1 MAGAPG
7 LNSRYNTLVRI
18 TQCINASSLVGR
30 VFADGK
36 QWIGLSMDFGEIV
49 IGQRQRWML
58 KKKLGEGDAGEVHLV
73 ESLLDQ
79 KPAIL
84 KRPYS
89 NGTAS
94 QVLRQA
100 TQILRE
106 AQILKSLSSLAFS
119 GDTYTIHTPAV
130 LDQSQVGSEFS
141 GGLFIVIEK
150 AAGIDLNALARLAR
164 YGRGAGEFSA
174 GEGEFEI
181 PAQFLDI
188 LEREHEI
195 PDLLLLRVLHG
206 IIVLFEN
213 MHFAETSKD
222 GEKKYGLIWNDVKSE
237 HLFWDAENCRL
248 TVVDWGNGQFLEAD
262 GGAVDRQSSRM
273 DDYVQFMQEMRRFL
287 QEVKPILL
295 EKTNWPS
302 EVNPGNAFSEG
313 IKPVRDAIESLMAQE
328 QAKLEK
334 YRRAEKDLATTSTP
348 DLEHFQRIID
358 LQDNI
363 LACGEL
369 PEYTS
374 ATGLSIRLLTRL
386 AEKPDFPNIH
396 NICEITLKW
405 PVRNRKKWQL
415 IAWISDLASD
425 EEQYSPD
432 VYERACLAAINEDWP
447 RVSWEFFLA
456 IRDQQFPNWWEDLN
470 RRLRHLQ
477 FGISND
483 VILPYVIVTRTFFTM
498 QAIALKQEKVGQQQ
512 GFSFETQVQPVV
524 PDEFLRLFE
533 EEVVQKWK
541 DIEPPPPNS
550 GVGYGEIEQNLEQIE
565 IILPGSS
572 EALRK
577 GFSQLN
583 AQAEI
588 ILDAWQRK
596 EFEKA
601 RRGIRQ
607 LLLLDPHRRRLLTTD
622 RALQYAP
629 QWLAALRSGARS
641 DELFQDY
648 LTQTEL
654 KGRDLRN
661 QVGSARWLDLI
672 LDTLKSL
679 RTGARP
685 ADLMMLH
692 PEILIEIP
700 WINEHRSRETLN
712 LPGMQPLNLER
723 LRVANQPIVAVR
735 SAHDGEIGRGKDLVI
750 EKALDSWIPEA
761 RGSSAR
767 VFDATLR
774 DLNGQAIP
782 CALKIMRSDRKDY
795 APPLFREEVQILTIL
810 RDVPGV
816 IQMIECG
823 FILLESGALP
833 AEDEKHSAA
842 QLKGKI
848 IRFGIEQV
856 PNFLTTLDNRIGQG
870 WLPYIAM
877 EKWDQKNNLM
887 VYCDSSHTHGR
898 FLPLRESLL
907 LAIQICDILHVAH
920 DRNIVYRDH
929 KLLHYYWHSQSQGV
943 GILDWNISKRYPQGL
958 TDGERQ
964 FDLVQFG
971 ARALYHILTGR
982 TAPGALPLGPN
993 RPEEI
998 EQAAHHYSAQWT
1010 YDDER
1015 LPNQI
1020 KGILEK
1026 ALGEGYLS
1034 VKDLRQ
1040 DLFEIYK
1047 QLPQT
1052 DQ

>member
-1 MAGAPG
+1 ME
-7 LNSRYNTLVRI
+7 
-18 TQCINASSLVGR
+18 
-30 VFADGK
+30 
-36 QWIGLSMDFGEIV
+36 FGEIV
-49 IGQRQRWML
+49 IGQRQRWVL

-89 NGTAS
+89 SGTAS
-94 QVLRQA
+94 QVLRQS
-100 TQILRE
+100 TQLLRE
-106 AQILKSLSSLAFS
+106 AQILKTLSTLTFPEQAYS
-119 GDTYTIHTPAV
+119 IHTPAI
-130 LDQSQVGSEFS
+130 LDQSQAGSEYS

-150 AAGIDLNALARLAR
+150 AAGFDLNTLARLAR
-164 YGRGAGEFSA
+164 FGQDTGELPGLD
-174 GEGEFEI
+174 GEVEI
-181 PAQFLDI
+181 PPQFLEH
-188 LEREHEI
+188 LTRESNL
-195 PDLLLLRVLHG
+195 PDLLILRVLHG
-206 IIVLFEN
+206 VIVLFET
-213 MHFAETSKD
+213 MHFAELSKE
-222 GEKKYGLIWNDVKSE
+222 GEKKYGLLWNDVKAE
-237 HLFWDAENCRL
+237 HLFWDPLNCRL
-248 TVVDWGNGQFLEAD
+248 TVIDWGNGQFLEAD

-273 DDYVQFMQEMRRFL
+273 NDYVQFLQEFGRFL
-287 QEVKPILL
+287 QEVKPKLFEEI
-295 EKTNWPS
+295 NWPGDI
-302 EVNPGNAFSEG
+302 NPGNAFSEG
-313 IKPVRDAIESLMAQE
+313 IKPVREAIDTLLAQE
-328 QAKLEK
+328 QARLEK
-334 YRRAEKDLATTSTP
+334 IRRLEKDLATTSNP
-348 DLEHFQRIID
+348 SLEDFQRLID
-358 LQDNI
+358 LHKDI

-369 PEYTS
+369 PEFSS
-374 ATGLSIRLLTRL
+374 ATGLGLRLLVGL
-386 AEKPDFPNIH
+386 SEKQEFATIGE
-396 NICEITLKW
+396 ICEINLKW
-405 PVRNRKKWQL
+405 PVRNPQKWHL
-415 IAWISDLASD
+415 IARIAELASVD
-425 EEQYSPD
+425 GGYPSE
-432 VYERACLAAINEDWP
+432 VYIHACQAAINEDWP
-447 RVSWEFFLA
+447 RVAWEFFTA
-456 IRDQQFPNWWEDLN
+456 IGDSQFPSWWEELN
-470 RRLRHLQ
+470 RNLRQLQ
-477 FGISND
+477 FGIRED
-483 VILPYVIVTRTFFTM
+483 VIFPYVIITRTYFTI
-498 QAIALKQEKVGQQQ
+498 QAKALKRELVGE
-512 GFSFETQVQPVV
+512 GHENNVAVQAQLEE
-524 PDEFLRLFE
+524 PDDFLRLFE

-550 GVGYGEIEQNLEQIE
+550 GVGYGEIEQNLDRVEN
-565 IILPGSS
+565 ILPGSS

-583 AQAEI
+583 AQTEI

-629 QWLAALRSGARS
+629 QWLAAVRSGARS

-648 LTQTEL
+648 LTQIEL

-661 QVGSARWLDLI
+661 QVGLARWLDLI

-700 WINEHRSRETLN
+700 WVNEHRSRETLN
-712 LPGMQPLNLER
+712 LPRTQPLNLER
-723 LRVANQPIVAVR
+723 LRVVSRPTAAIHTTR
-735 SAHDGEIGRGKDLVI
+735 EGELGRDRDLVL

-767 VFDATLR
+767 VFDAILR
-774 DLNGQAIP
+774 DPNGQAIS
-782 CALKIMRSDRKDY
+782 CAAKIMRPDRKDY

-816 IQMIECG
+816 VQMIECG
-823 FILLESGALP
+823 FILLDGDSLP
-833 AEDEKHSAA
+833 AEDDKRSAA

-848 IRFGIEQV
+848 IRLGVEQV
-856 PNFLTTLDNRIGQG
+856 PNFLTTLDRQIGQG
-870 WLPYIAM
+870 WLPYMAL
-877 EKWDQKNNLM
+877 EKWEQKTNLLA
-887 VYCDSSHTHGR
+887 YCDSSHTHGR

-929 KLLHYYWHSQSQGV
+929 KLLHYYWHPGDQGV

-958 TDGERQ
+958 TESERQ

-971 ARALYHILTGR
+971 ARALFHILTGR

-993 RPEEI
+993 RPEDI
-998 EQAAHHYSAQWT
+998 ERAAHHYSAQWT

-1015 LPNQI
+1015 LPNQV
-1020 KGILEK
+1020 KDILEK
-1026 ALGEGYLS
+1026 ALGEGYQS
-1034 VKDLRQ
+1034 AKGLRQ

-1047 QLPQT
+1047 QLPEAE
-1052 DQ
+1052 

>member
-1 MAGAPG
+1 
-7 LNSRYNTLVRI
+7 
-18 TQCINASSLVGR
+18 
-30 VFADGK
+30 
-36 QWIGLSMDFGEIV
+36 MDFGEIV
-49 IGQRQRWML
+49 VGQRQRWVL

-73 ESLLDQ
+73 ESLLYH
-79 KPAIL
+79 KTAI
-84 KRPYS
+84 KKKPYS
-89 NGTAS
+89 SGTAS
-94 QVLRQA
+94 LVLRQA

-106 AQILKSLSSLAFS
+106 AQILKSLSTLTFPANA
-119 GDTYTIHTPAV
+119 YTIHTPAV
-130 LDQSQVGSEFS
+130 LDQSQAGSEFS

-174 GEGEFEI
+174 GGGEIEI
-181 PAQFLDI
+181 PAQFLET
-188 LEREHEI
+188 LELIHEV

-206 IIVLFEN
+206 TIVLFEK
-213 MHFAETSKD
+213 MHFTEILKD
-222 GEKKYGLIWNDVKSE
+222 GEKKFGLIWNDVKSE
-237 HLFWDAENCRL
+237 HLFWDPQNCCL
-248 TVVDWGNGQFLEAD
+248 TIVDWGNGQFLEAD

-273 DDYVQFMQEMRRFL
+273 DDYVQFVTEMRRFL
-287 QEVKPILL
+287 QEVKPDLL
-295 EKTNWPS
+295 EKINWPA

-313 IKPVRDAIESLMAQE
+313 IKPIRESIESLMAQE

-334 YRRAEKDLATTSTP
+334 YRRIEKDLATTSNP
-348 DLEHFQRIID
+348 DLEHFQQLID
-358 LQDNI
+358 LQNSI
-363 LACGEL
+363 LSFGEL
-369 PEYTS
+369 PEFSS
-374 ATGLSIRLLTRL
+374 AIGLSVRLLTRL
-386 AEKPDFPNIH
+386 AERQEFDSIR

-405 PVRNRKKWQL
+405 PARNQQKWQL
-415 IAWISDLASD
+415 IARIAELASD
-425 EEQYSPD
+425 AGQYSSE
-432 VYERACLAAINEDWP
+432 VYARSCLAAINEDWP
-447 RVSWEFFLA
+447 RVSWEFLLA
-456 IRDQQFPNWWEDLN
+456 IQDQPFPAWWEDLN
-470 RRLRHLQ
+470 RRLRQLQ

-498 QAIALKQEKVGQQQ
+498 QAAALQREKVGQQQ
-512 GFSFETQVQPVV
+512 GLSMETQALPLVS
-524 PDEFLRLFE
+524 DEFLHLFE

-541 DIEPPPPNS
+541 DIEPPPPNA

-565 IILPGSS
+565 NVLPGSS

-601 RRGIRQ
+601 RRGLRQ

-629 QWLAALRSGARS
+629 QWLAAVRSGARN
-641 DELFQDY
+641 DELFQDF
-648 LTQTEL
+648 LTQIEL

-661 QVGSARWLDLI
+661 QVGSSRWLDLI

-712 LPGMQPLNLER
+712 LPRMQPLNLER
-723 LRVANQPIVAVR
+723 LRVAYQSIAAVH
-735 SAHDGEIGRGKDLVI
+735 SAREGEIGREKELVL

-767 VFDATLR
+767 VFDAILR
-774 DLNGQAIP
+774 DLNGQAVP
-782 CALKIMRSDRKDY
+782 CAFKIMRSDRKDY

-823 FILLESGALP
+823 FIQLESGVLP
-833 AEDEKHSAA
+833 AEDEKRSAA

-856 PNFLTTLDNRIGQG
+856 PNFLTTLDSRIGQG
-870 WLPYIAM
+870 WLPYLAM

-887 VYCDSSHTHGR
+887 VFCDSSHTHGR

-929 KLLHYYWHSQSQGV
+929 KLLHYYWQAQTQGV
-943 GILDWNISKRYPQGL
+943 GMLDWNISKRYPQGL
-958 TDGERQ
+958 TESERQ

-1015 LPNQI
+1015 LPKQV
-1020 KGILEK
+1020 KDILEK
-1026 ALGEGYLS
+1026 VLGEGYFS

-1040 DLFEIYK
+1040 DLFDIYK
-1047 QLPQT
+1047 QLPET
-1052 DQ
+1052 D

>member
-1 MAGAPG
+1 ME
-7 LNSRYNTLVRI
+7 
-18 TQCINASSLVGR
+18 
-30 VFADGK
+30 
-36 QWIGLSMDFGEIV
+36 FGEIV
-49 IGQRQRWML
+49 IGQRQRWVL

-100 TQILRE
+100 TQLLAE
-106 AQILKSLSSLAFS
+106 AQILKTLSTLTFPEE
-119 GDTYTIHTPAV
+119 TYTIHPPAV

-141 GGLFIVIEK
+141 GGLFIVIEN
-150 AAGIDLNALARLAR
+150 AAGFDLNTLARLAR
-164 YGRGAGEFSA
+164 YGQDANEQPRVDGG
-174 GEGEFEI
+174 GEI
-181 PAQFLDI
+181 PPQFLDN
-188 LEREHEI
+188 LARQGDL
-195 PDLLLLRVLHG
+195 PDLLILRVVHG
-206 IIVLFEN
+206 VIVLFET
-213 MHFAETSKD
+213 MHFAELSKE
-222 GEKKYGLIWNDVKSE
+222 GEKMHGLIWNDVKAE
-237 HLFWDAENCRL
+237 HLFWDPLNCCL
-248 TVVDWGNGQFLEAD
+248 TIIDWGNGQFLEAD

-273 DDYVQFMQEMRRFL
+273 DDYVQFLQEMGRFL
-287 QEVKPILL
+287 QEIKPNLF
-295 EKTNWPS
+295 EKLNWPGD
-302 EVNPGNAFSEG
+302 VNPGNAFSEG
-313 IKPVRDAIESLMAQE
+313 IKPLREAVENLLAQE
-328 QAKLEK
+328 QARLEK
-334 YRRAEKDLATTSTP
+334 FRRSEKDLATISKP
-348 DLEHFQRIID
+348 NLEDFQRLID
-358 LQDNI
+358 LHKDI

-369 PEYTS
+369 PEFAS
-374 ATGLSIRLLTRL
+374 ATGLGLRLLAGL
-386 AEKPDFPNIH
+386 SEKQDFVAIRNV
-396 NICEITLKW
+396 CDITLKW
-405 PVRNRKKWQL
+405 PVRNPQKWQL
-415 IAWISDLASD
+415 IARIANLACD
-425 EEQYSPD
+425 DGIYPPE
-432 VYERACLAAINEDWP
+432 VYVHSCQAAINDDWP
-447 RVSWEFFLA
+447 RVAWEFFIA
-456 IRDQQFPNWWEDLN
+456 IRDSQFPSWWEELN
-470 RRLRHLQ
+470 RKLRQLQ
-477 FGISND
+477 FGISED
-483 VILPYVIVTRTFFTM
+483 VIFPYVIVTRTYFTI
-498 QAIALKQEKVGQQQ
+498 QARELKRELVGQRQEPN
-512 GFSFETQVQPVV
+512 GEPHPQPDA
-524 PDEFLRLFE
+524 PDDFLRLFE

-541 DIEPPPPNS
+541 EIEPPPPNS
-550 GVGYGEIEQNLEQIE
+550 GIGYGEIEQNLERIE
-565 IILPGSS
+565 NILPGSS
-572 EALRK
+572 EALKK

-583 AQAEI
+583 AQTEI

-629 QWLAALRSGARS
+629 QWLAAVRNGARN

-648 LTQTEL
+648 LTQVEL

-661 QVGSARWLDLI
+661 QVGLARWLDLI

-692 PEILIEIP
+692 PEILIEVP

-712 LPGMQPLNLER
+712 LPRTQSLNLER
-723 LRVANQPIVAVR
+723 LRVAYRPVALIHSTR
-735 SAHDGEIGRGKDLVI
+735 EGELGRDKDLTL

-767 VFDATLR
+767 VFDAALR
-774 DLNGQAIP
+774 DPNGQASS
-782 CALKIMRSDRKDY
+782 CALKIMRPDRKDY

-816 IQMIECG
+816 IQMAECG
-823 FILLESGALP
+823 FILLENDSLP
-833 AEDEKHSAA
+833 AEDEKRSAA

-848 IRFGIEQV
+848 IRFGVEQV
-856 PNFLTTLDNRIGQG
+856 PNFLTTLDSHIGQG
-870 WLPYIAM
+870 WLPYLAM
-877 EKWDQKNNLM
+877 EKWEQKTNLL

-898 FLPLRESLL
+898 FLPLKESLL

-929 KLLHYYWHSQSQGV
+929 KLLHYYWHTKDQGV
-943 GILDWNISKRYPQGL
+943 GILDWNIAKRYPQGL
-958 TDGERQ
+958 TESERQ

-993 RPEEI
+993 RPEDI
-998 EQAAHHYSAQWT
+998 ERAAHHYSAQWT

-1015 LPNQI
+1015 LPNQV
-1020 KGILEK
+1020 KDILEK
-1026 ALGEGYLS
+1026 ALGEGYQS
-1034 VKDLRQ
+1034 AKDLRQ

-1047 QLPQT
+1047 QLP
-1052 DQ
+1052 DSE

>member
-1 MAGAPG
+1 MN
-7 LNSRYNTLVRI
+7 L
-18 TQCINASSLVGR
+18 
-30 VFADGK
+30 
-36 QWIGLSMDFGEIV
+36 GEIV
-49 IGQRQRWML
+49 IGQRQRWIL

-106 AQILKSLSSLAFS
+106 AQILKTLSSLAFP
-119 GDTYTIHTPAV
+119 GDTYHIHIPAV

-141 GGLFIVIEK
+141 GGMFIIIEK
-150 AAGIDLNALARLAR
+150 ADGIDLNTLARLAR
-164 YGRGAGEFSA
+164 YGRGAGEFTA
-174 GEGEFEI
+174 GDDISPTPIRFFEI
-181 PAQFLDI
+181 
-188 LEREHEI
+188 LEHAGEI
-195 PDLLLLRVLHG
+195 PDLLVLRLLHG
-206 IIVLFEN
+206 VIVLFEKI
-213 MHFAETSKD
+213 HFAEILKD
-222 GEKKYGLIWNDVKSE
+222 GEKKFGIIWNDVKTE
-237 HLFWDAENCRL
+237 HLFWDVERCSL
-248 TVVDWGNGQFLEAD
+248 SVVDWGNSQFLDAD

-273 DDYVQFMQEMRRFL
+273 DDYIQYIEEMRRFL
-287 QEVKPILL
+287 QEAKPNLL
-295 EKTNWPS
+295 EKIDWPS
-302 EVNPGNAFSEG
+302 MVNPGNAFSEG
-313 IKPVRDAIESLMAQE
+313 IKPVRDVIENLLFQE
-328 QAKLEK
+328 QEKLEK
-334 YRRAEKDLATTSTP
+334 TRRKEKELATVSNP
-348 DLEHFQRIID
+348 NLEDFQRLID
-358 LQDNI
+358 LHNDI

-369 PEYTS
+369 PEFGP
-374 ATGLSIRLLTRL
+374 ATGLSLRLLTSL
-386 AEKPDFPNIH
+386 AENQDFQNIE
-396 NICEITLKW
+396 NICEITLQW
-405 PVRNRKKWQL
+405 PVKNPQKWQL
-415 IAWISDLASD
+415 IARIADLGKDDGQFSA
-425 EEQYSPD
+425 E
-432 VYERACLAAINEDWP
+432 VYANACLAAINEDWP
-447 RVSWEFFLA
+447 RVSWEFFVA
-456 IRDQQFPNWWEDLN
+456 IQDRPFPNWWEELN
-470 RRLRHLQ
+470 RSLRQLQ
-477 FGISND
+477 FGISQD

-498 QAIALKQEKVGQQQ
+498 QAAYMQAANMQAASLKREAVSQPQALNFRGPPGE
-512 GFSFETQVQPVV
+512 
-524 PDEFLRLFE
+524 PDEFLHLFE

-550 GVGYGEIEQNLEQIE
+550 GVAYGEIGQSLEQIE
-565 IILPGSS
+565 TVLPGSS

-577 GFSQLN
+577 GFSQIN

-588 ILDAWQRK
+588 VLDAWQRK

-607 LLLLDPHRRRLLTTD
+607 LLVLDPHRRRLLTTD

-629 QWLAALRSGARS
+629 QWLAAVRSGARN

-648 LTQTEL
+648 LTQIEL

-661 QVGSARWLDLI
+661 QVGPARWLDLI

-685 ADLMMLH
+685 ADLMIVH
-692 PEILIEIP
+692 PEILVEIP
-700 WINEHRSRETLN
+700 WINEHRLRETLN
-712 LPGMQPLNLER
+712 LPRTQSLNTER
-723 LRVANQPIVAVR
+723 LRVSYQPIETIHTTR
-735 SAHDGEIGRGKDLVI
+735 EGEIGHNKDLAL

-767 VFDATLR
+767 VFDASLR
-774 DLNGQAIP
+774 GGNGQYVP
-782 CALKIMRSDRKDY
+782 CAMKIMRADRRDY
-795 APPLFREEVQILTIL
+795 APPLFREEVQILTVL

-816 IQMIECG
+816 IQMLECG
-823 FILLESGALP
+823 FLLLEDGALP
-833 AEDEKHSAA
+833 AEDEKRSAG
-842 QLKGKI
+842 QLKGRI
-848 IRFGIEQV
+848 IRFGVEQV
-856 PNFLTTLDNRIGQG
+856 PNFLTILDSRIGQG
-870 WLPYIAM
+870 WLPFIAM

-887 VYCDSSHTHGR
+887 SYCDASHTHGR

-907 LAIQICDILHVAH
+907 LAIQICDILHIAH

-929 KLLHYYWHSQSQGV
+929 KLLHYYWHAESQGV
-943 GILDWNISKRYPQGL
+943 GMLDWNIAKRFPQGL
-958 TDGERQ
+958 TESEKQ

-971 ARALYHILTGR
+971 ARALYHIITGR

-1015 LPNQI
+1015 LPNQV
-1020 KGILEK
+1020 KEILEK
-1026 ALGEGYLS
+1026 VLGEGYLS

-1047 QLPQT
+1047 QLPET
-1052 DQ
+1052 D

>member
-1 MAGAPG
+1 M
-7 LNSRYNTLVRI
+7 TD
-18 TQCINASSLVGR
+18 Q
-30 VFADGK
+30 
-36 QWIGLSMDFGEIV
+36 LSMDFGEIV
-49 IGQRQRWML
+49 LGQRQRWVL

-106 AQILKSLSSLAFS
+106 TQILKSLSSLAFP
-119 GDTYTIHTPAV
+119 GDAYTIHTPAI

-141 GGLFIVIEK
+141 GGLFIVIER
-150 AAGIDLNALARLAR
+150 AAGVDLSALARLAR
-164 YGRGAGEFSA
+164 YGSAASEFPTGNGTCEVPS
-174 GEGEFEI
+174 
-181 PAQFLDI
+181 QFLEV
-188 LEREHEI
+188 LERIGEI
-195 PDLLLLRVLHG
+195 PDLLILRVLHG
-206 IIVLFEN
+206 ILVLFDK
-213 MHFAETSKD
+213 MHFAEISKE
-222 GEKKYGLIWNDVKSE
+222 GEKKYGLIWNDVKAE
-237 HLFWDAENCRL
+237 HLFWDPESCCL

-262 GGAVDRQSSRM
+262 GGAVDRHSSRM
-273 DDYVQFMQEMRRFL
+273 DDYVQFIQEMGRFL
-287 QEVKPILL
+287 QDEKPNLL
-295 EKTNWPS
+295 EKLSWPS
-302 EVNPGNAFSEG
+302 DINPGNAFSEG
-313 IKPVRDAIESLMAQE
+313 IKPLRDAIGTLLLGE
-328 QAKLEK
+328 QAGLEK
-334 YRRAEKDLATTSTP
+334 KRRLERNLATTSSP
-348 DLEHFQRIID
+348 NLVDFQRLVELHD
-358 LQDNI
+358 EI
-363 LACGEL
+363 LAYGEL
-369 PEYTS
+369 PEFPA
-374 ATGLSIRLLTRL
+374 ATGLSLRLLTDL
-386 AEKPDFPNIH
+386 AEQHDFKNIK
-396 NICEITLKW
+396 NICEATLKW
-405 PVRNRKKWQL
+405 PVKNQQKWQL
-415 IAWISDLASD
+415 IARIADLAMD
-425 EEQYSPD
+425 EGKYSPD
-432 VYERACLAAINEDWP
+432 VYARSCLAAINEDWP
-447 RVSWEFFLA
+447 RVSWELFLA
-456 IRDQQFPNWWEDLN
+456 IQDQPFPAWWEELN
-470 RRLRHLQ
+470 RGLRQLQ

-483 VILPYVIVTRTFFTM
+483 AILPYVIVTRTFFTM
-498 QAIALKQEKVGQQQ
+498 QAAALKREMVGQVNDQ
-512 GFSFETQVQPVV
+512 TQVQPVE
-524 PDEFLRLFE
+524 PDDILRLFE

-550 GVGYGEIEQNLEQIE
+550 GVGYGEIGQHLQQIE
-565 IILPGSS
+565 NILPGSS

-629 QWLAALRSGARS
+629 QWLAAVRSGARN

-648 LTQTEL
+648 LTQIEL

-661 QVGSARWLDLI
+661 QVGPARWLDLI

-685 ADLMMLH
+685 ADLMMVH

-700 WINEHRSRETLN
+700 WVNEHRSRETLN
-712 LPGMQPLNLER
+712 LPRVQSLNLER
-723 LRVANQPIVAVR
+723 LRVANVTPTVIQSVR
-735 SAHDGEIGRGKDLVI
+735 EGEIGRDKDLSLG
-750 EKALDSWIPEA
+750 KALDAWIPEA

-774 DLNGQAIP
+774 SVNGAALA
-782 CALKIMRSDRKDY
+782 CALKIMRPERKDY
-795 APPLFREEVQILTIL
+795 APPLFREEVQILTML

-816 IQMIECG
+816 VRMIECG
-823 FILLESGALP
+823 FIRLDESALP
-833 AEDEKHSAA
+833 AEDDKRSADH
-842 QLKGKI
+842 LKGKI
-848 IRFGIEQV
+848 IRFGGEQV
-856 PNFLTTLDNRIGQG
+856 PNFLTNLDSRIGQG
-870 WLPYIAM
+870 WIPYLAL
-877 EKWDQKNNLM
+877 EKWDHKNNLM
-887 VYCDSSHTHGR
+887 IYCDSSHTHGR

-907 LAIQICDILHVAH
+907 LAIQICDVLQVAH

-929 KLLHYYWHSQSQGV
+929 KLLHYYWNSESQGA
-943 GILDWNISKRYPQGL
+943 GMLDWNIAKRFPQGL
-958 TDGERQ
+958 TESEKQ

-993 RPEEI
+993 QPEDI

-1015 LPNQI
+1015 LPNQV
-1020 KGILEK
+1020 KDVLERV
-1026 ALGEGYLS
+1026 LGEGYVS

-1040 DLFEIYK
+1040 DLFEIFK
-1047 QLPQT
+1047 QLPET
-1052 DQ
+1052 N